1 MVPRRC
7 CSSSGPWL
15 KKQRADKAC
24 EMGFRRL
31 AATPQSGGCG
41 RRAAIVPRRGGASV
55 PQTNTN
61 QPTNNKQNN
70 YYQQQQTTKTI
81 DQTELVVLWL
91 RSAALLPWP
100 ARSGCHRTRWR
111 LRGMSTP
118 CRKAAWAEA
127 PTLLGSSSYGCLAR
141 LLGPKLSRNDA
152 QPVLLG
158 RVGKGAGRCSRWLH
172 EF

>member
-1 MVPRRC
+1 
-7 CSSSGPWL
+7 
-15 KKQRADKAC
+15 
-24 EMGFRRL
+24 MGLRRL
-31 AATPQSGGCG
+31 AMAPQSGGCG

-55 PQTNTN
+55 PQPNTN
-61 QPTNNKQNN
+61 QSTNNKQKETITSNN
-70 YYQQQQTTKTI
+70 KSPKTI
-81 DQTELVVLWL
+81 KPANLVVLWL
-91 RSAALLPWP
+91 RSLALLPRP

-111 LRGMSTP
+111 LLGMSTP
-118 CRKAAWAEA
+118 CRTTAWAEV
-127 PTLLGSSSYGCLAR
+127 PTFLGSSSYGCLAR